1 MSDQEVTVRMYTQG
15 LGDCFLL
22 RFPYARPQN
31 GRDAYHIVID
41 CGVFR
46 TTNGGKER
54 MIEVA
59 RSIRDSTGGHVDL
72 LLATHEHWDH
82 LSGFVQAFEV
92 WDEEIT
98 IDKIWM
104 SWVENDEVPE
114 GFALR
119 AAIDARA
126 QALRQALAVLPS
138 SQGARAATIG
148 GILEFLADG
157 EEDGDTLG
165 VDGAMLGADGTKP
178 RTKAQAIAYLKRRA
192 DRDAE
197 VTFHEPGE
205 RPFTPEG
212 LPGVRIYVLGPPRD
226 ESLLGKEDPS
236 KTNPEVYEF
245 GPGLT
250 LADTFS
256 AALDG
261 DGDHALRELCCPFD
275 THHKISP
282 SEVERADHVLTSFFT
297 EQYSDGGEWR
307 KIDEDWYSIADQL
320 ALNLDNVV
328 NNTSLAVAI
337 ELVKS
342 GRVLLFAA
350 DAQVGNWLS
359 WEKVEFKWQENGQE
373 RLVKGPQLLARTVFY
388 KVGHHGS
395 HNATLREKGLEM
407 MAAGGDLVAMIPVD
421 KVVVDAQGWE
431 MPFGTLRDR
440 LFEKTKGRLIV
451 AIDGKP
457 ALNTVA
463 PEVRAA
469 FDAATTAGAN
479 FIEYK
484 LRG

>member
-1 MSDQEVTVRMYTQG
+1 
-15 LGDCFLL
+15 
-22 RFPYARPQN
+22 
-31 GRDAYHIVID
+31 
-41 CGVFR
+41 
-46 TTNGGKER
+46 
-54 MIEVA
+54 
-59 RSIRDSTGGHVDL
+59 
-72 LLATHEHWDH
+72 
-82 LSGFVQAFEV
+82 
-92 WDEEIT
+92 
-98 IDKIWM
+98 
-104 SWVENDEVPE
+104 
-114 GFALR
+114 
-119 AAIDARA
+119 
-126 QALRQALAVLPS
+126 
-138 SQGARAATIG
+138 
-148 GILEFLADG
+148 
-157 EEDGDTLG
+157 
-165 VDGAMLGADGTKP
+165 
-178 RTKAQAIAYLKRRA
+178 
-192 DRDAE
+192 
-197 VTFHEPGE
+197 
-205 RPFTPEG
+205 
-212 LPGVRIYVLGPPRD
+212 
-226 ESLLGKEDPS
+226 
-236 KTNPEVYEF
+236 VYEF

-256 AALDG
+256 ATLDG
-261 DGDHALRELCCPFD
+261 DGDYALRELCCPFD

-282 SEVERADHVLTSFFT
+282 SEVESAEHVLTSFFT

-440 LFEKTKGRLIV
+440 LLEKTKGRLIV